1 MSFNEG
7 QIDRESLAKIIN
19 SQILLFFLKEVRFYL
34 SPDRI
39 LDYYDHKSVPESL
52 I

>member
-19 SQILLFFLKEVRFYL
+19 SQFFFFFKEVRFYL

-39 LDYYDHKSVPESL
+39 LDYYDHKSVLESL